1 MPNGY
6 DLIDAARSQLNVK
19 EEPLNSNSGPMV
31 NTYLDYVG
39 SPSGSPWC
47 MAFIYWCSC
56 QAGIPGLPK
65 TASVAKF
72 YQESLAHGKIIN
84 ISDIAVGDIVLRVDY
99 PAQSNGKKPGDHAG
113 IYTGKNK
120 AGIPLYISG
129 NTVSTNPVVTDE
141 TREGANKQVISSQA
155 DSLIKISRIW
165 ADFFPANTSNQPV

>member
-47 MAFIYWCSC
+47 MAFVYWCSC
-56 QAGIPGLPK
+56 QADIPGLPK

-72 YQESLAHGKIIN
+72 YQESLALGKIIS

-99 PAQSNGKKPGDHAG
+99 PVRANGQKPRSCRNLHGD
-113 IYTGKNK
+113 
-120 AGIPLYISG
+120 S
-129 NTVSTNPVVTDE
+129 
-141 TREGANKQVISSQA
+141 
-155 DSLIKISRIW
+155 
-165 ADFFPANTSNQPV
+165 

>member
-47 MAFIYWCSC
+47 MAFVYWCSC
-56 QAGIPGLPK
+56 QANIPGLPK

-72 YQESLAHGKIIN
+72 YQE
-84 ISDIAVGDIVLRVDY
+84 
-99 PAQSNGKKPGDHAG
+99 
-113 IYTGKNK
+113 
-120 AGIPLYISG
+120 
-129 NTVSTNPVVTDE
+129 
-141 TREGANKQVISSQA
+141 
-155 DSLIKISRIW
+155 
-165 ADFFPANTSNQPV
+165 

>member
-1 MPNGY
+1 MPNGN
-6 DLIDAARSQLNVK
+6 DLINAARSQLNVK

-72 YQESLAHGKIIN
+72 YQESLALGKIIA

-99 PAQSNGKKPGDHAG
+99 PVQANGQKPGDHAG
-113 IYTGKNK
+113 IYTGTVD
-120 AGIPLYISG
+120 GVPQYISG
-129 NTVSTNPVVTDE
+129 NTISGKDSKNDGTSSYVDE
-141 TREGANKQVISSQA
+141 HEMKHFNYAARF
-155 DSLIKISRIW
+155 W
-165 ADFFPANTSNQPV
+165 

>member
-1 MPNGY
+1 MPNGN
-6 DLIDAARSQLNVK
+6 DLINAARSQLNVK

-47 MAFIYWCSC
+47 MAFVYWCSC

-84 ISDIAVGDIVLRVDY
+84 ISDIAVGDIVLRVD
-99 PAQSNGKKPGDHAG
+99 
-113 IYTGKNK
+113 
-120 AGIPLYISG
+120 
-129 NTVSTNPVVTDE
+129 
-141 TREGANKQVISSQA
+141 
-155 DSLIKISRIW
+155 
-165 ADFFPANTSNQPV
+165 

>member
-1 MPNGY
+1 MPNGN
-6 DLIDAARSQLNVK
+6 DLINAARSQLNVI

-141 TREGANKQVISSQA
+141 TSSYVDEHQMKHFNYA
-155 DSLIKISRIW
+155 ARFW
-165 ADFFPANTSNQPV
+165 